1 MIQALQAKTV
11 DMEMTI
17 ARMIKEKENLKQVGP
32 TLAKSVVS
40 LDRWLAESPV
50 G

>member
-1 MIQALQAKTV
+1 MIQVLQAKTV

-32 TLAKSVVS
+32 TLAKSVVR